1 MSASGKQLGTHA
13 MRTLGSYRGLGV
25 CQCCP
30 RSRACFR
37 NKAFVRELSFTTV
50 AALGPKFGAQVDVDS
65 DFAKIQG
72 IPPNSFF
79 LSKIAKL
86 AQNNKSANSV
96 GLRWFGTCLSLAPKQ
111 SSSNYG
117 LCSLA
122 SQIRTAIF
130 AQIRQLQSRG
140 DKFTKDFSQ
149 WVIDA
154 T

>member
-30 RSRACFR
+30 RSRTCFR

-50 AALGPKFGAQVDVDS
+50 AALGPKFGAQVDVDRLCEDS
-65 DFAKIQG
+65 GHPAKQL
-72 IPPNSFF
+72 
-79 LSKIAKL
+79 LSVTDNKI
-86 AQNNKSANSV
+86 AQNNKWANSV
-96 GLRWFGTCLSLAPKQ
+96 GLRWFETCLSLAPKQ
-111 SSSNYG
+111 SSSSYG
-117 LCSLA
+117 LCCLA